1 LPPRRLYVILSAMN
15 ATNGNKDGLPTGI
28 VRDEVFIEHKTDSY
42 HPESPE
48 RLVRIYK
55 MLDEWSDGP
64 AFFRIPLRQAERREL
79 ERIHS
84 SHHVDTVAN
93 TANMERFHLD
103 GDTPTSPRSYE
114 AALYAAGSGIEMVD
128 HLLDGKI
135 SSGFALVRPPGHHA
149 EADRAMGFCLFNNV
163 AVSAAHARDARG
175 VERILIVD
183 WDLHHGN
190 GTQHSFYAD
199 RKVLYFSTHQYP
211 YYPGTGHYQE
221 VGQGAGEGFTVNVPL
236 TAGRGDADYIAV
248 FREILEPI
256 ATEYNPQLV
265 LVSAGFDNYVDDPLG
280 HMEVTVDGFGKMA
293 AVLKKIAEANCGGK
307 ILYYLEGG
315 YNLQG
320 LAAGVKRV
328 LQVQSGVLA
337 PEAPKE
343 IKGRDERFS
352 EYLSVLKSNFRTY
365 WNSL

>member
-1 LPPRRLYVILSAMN
+1 MPPRRVYVILSAMSAN
-15 ATNGNKDGLPTGI
+15 RKNSDGVPVGI
-28 VRDEVFIEHKTDSY
+28 VRDDIFIEHKTDSY
-42 HPESPE
+42 HPENPK
-48 RLVRIYK
+48 RLEQIYK

-64 AFFRIPLRQAERREL
+64 ELFRVPLRQAERGEL

-84 SHHVDTVAN
+84 SHHVDTIAN

-103 GDTPTSPRSYE
+103 GDTPTSSRSYE
-114 AALYAAGSGIEMVD
+114 AALYAAGSSIEMVD

-149 EADRAMGFCLFNNV
+149 EADRAMGFCLFNNI
-163 AVSAAHARDARG
+163 AVSAAHARDVRG
-175 VERILIVD
+175 LEKILIVD

-199 RKVLYFSTHQYP
+199 KRVLYFSAHQYP

-236 TAGRGDADYIAV
+236 TAGRSDEDYLSI
-248 FREILEPI
+248 FRDILEPV
-256 ATEYNPQLV
+256 ASEFQPQLV
-265 LVSAGFDNYVDDPLG
+265 MVSAGFDNYMDDPLG
-280 HMEVTVDGFGKMA
+280 HMDVTVEGFAKMA
-293 AVLKKIAEANCGGK
+293 AILKGIADKYCGGK
-307 ILYYLEGG
+307 VLYFLEGG

-320 LAAGVKRV
+320 LSAGVKRV
-328 LQVQSGVLA
+328 LEVHSGIKI

-343 IKGRDERFS
+343 IEGLDERFS
-352 EYLSVLKSNFRTY
+352 EYLSMLKSNFKTY